1 MIVPH
6 LSHFFLFFSFFSSTF
21 TTNYNLLTSQHGIP
35 SFFSLLSYVFFSLFS
50 VFSFFFFQFI
60 FTSFFSS
67 TFLASNRKDATTN
80 NCILIRLLLL
90 LLTPITNYHIHPP
103 PFILK
108 NNNFS
113 QKHQKKK
120 LSTIQFKTNK
130 SILFTRH
137 TYIHT
142 LDTYSPPTI
151 NKTYLSTTLL
161 NIPTTKKKK
170 KIKGI
175 NTLFKETNIQLVLHS

>member
-50 VFSFFFFQFI
+50 VFSFF
-60 FTSFFSS
+60 SFNSFLLPFSLPL
-67 TFLASNRKDATTN
+67 FLHQIAKMPPPIAF
-80 NCILIRLLLL
+80 LIRLLL
-90 LLTPITNYHIHPP
+90 LLTPITNYNIHPP

-161 NIPTTKKKK
+161 NIPTTKKKNK
-170 KIKGI
+170 KR
-175 NTLFKETNIQLVLHS
+175 